1 MCIPRDPSPRLTS
14 VSNIPNLTTYSIPI
28 VFSVSVVFLR
38 LHSSIDHVISLLP
51 PILKPQPLHTPLLN
65 LAPTRRD
72 DALGLVVPT
81 RLSVI
86 RHCISSIGVT
96 SQTPVVVWVIG
107 TTSTDRIAELDAGY
121 RGVESVGV

>member
-1 MCIPRDPSPRLTS
+1 M
-14 VSNIPNLTTYSIPI
+14 
-28 VFSVSVVFLR
+28 VFFLR
-38 LHSSIDHVISLLP
+38 LHSSIDCIISLLP
-51 PILKPQPLHTPLLN
+51 PILNPQPLHTPLLN
-65 LAPTRRD
+65 PAPTRRD
-72 DALGLVVPT
+72 DALGLVVLT

-96 SQTPVVVWVIG
+96 GQIPVVVWVIG